1 MRFVRGACNDIGSDI
16 NSIAVAYRKAQR
28 YHFLPNHAG
37 GFRPCISI
45 SLPCPWRPLA
55 IKNPPKRVDPVK
67 L

>member
-1 MRFVRGACNDIGSDI
+1 MRVVRSADAGSDI
-16 NSIAVAYRKAQR
+16 NSIAGAYRKAQR
-28 YHFLPNHAG
+28 YHFLRDHAG

-45 SLPCPWRPLA
+45 SLPCPGRLLT